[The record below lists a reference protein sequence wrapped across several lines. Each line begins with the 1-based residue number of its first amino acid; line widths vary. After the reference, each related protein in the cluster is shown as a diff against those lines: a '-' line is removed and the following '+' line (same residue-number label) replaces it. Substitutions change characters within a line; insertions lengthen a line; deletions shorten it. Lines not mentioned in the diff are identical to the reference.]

1 MTMTRSETASGRL
14 SGTRF
19 GYRFNI
25 VGAIGLTIILAW
37 ALVAI
42 FAPLIIPYPVGEIV
56 DLDYF
61 GPMSRELWL
70 GSDYL
75 GRDMLS
81 RILMG
86 ARYTVG
92 ISLAAVTI
100 ACFSGVVLGMIPS
113 LAFTTAM
120 LVVLAGG
127 AYIAWRDTF
136 DGAPSTPPP
145 FGGIEA

>member
-1 MTMTRSETASGRL
+1 MTMTSSETTSGRL
-14 SGTRF
+14 SGTRL

-25 VGAIGLTIILAW
+25 VGAIGFTVILLW

-42 FAPLIIPYPVGEIV
+42 FAPWIIPYPVGEII

-100 ACFSGVVLGMIPS
+100 ACFSG
-113 LAFTTAM
+113 
-120 LVVLAGG
+120 
-127 AYIAWRDTF
+127 DQ
-136 DGAPSTPPP
+136 
-145 FGGIEA
+145 EE